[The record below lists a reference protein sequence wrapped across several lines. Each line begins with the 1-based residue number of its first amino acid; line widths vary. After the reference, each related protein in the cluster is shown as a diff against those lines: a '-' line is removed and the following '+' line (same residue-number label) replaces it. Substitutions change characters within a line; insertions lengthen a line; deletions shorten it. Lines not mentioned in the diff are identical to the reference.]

1 MRSIDTKSKMI
12 SFRLSGAEYA
22 DAQEACRAYGYRS
35 IAFYARYATLAFHA
49 ASRSDACEAQIRELR
64 ERLDTMAA
72 ELVRL
77 SAQVRNGNAR
87 KEAGDGVM
95 PSVQGSDSHA

>member
-1 MRSIDTKSKMI
+1 MDTKSKMI
-12 SFRLSGAEYA
+12 SFRLSAAEYA

-49 ASRSDACEAQIRELR
+49 ASRSDACEGQIRELR

-72 ELVRL
+72 ELIRL
-77 SAQVRNGNAR
+77 SAQVRNGYAR
-87 KEAGDGVM
+87 EAAGGGVM
-95 PSVQGSDSHA
+95 PSARISASQA